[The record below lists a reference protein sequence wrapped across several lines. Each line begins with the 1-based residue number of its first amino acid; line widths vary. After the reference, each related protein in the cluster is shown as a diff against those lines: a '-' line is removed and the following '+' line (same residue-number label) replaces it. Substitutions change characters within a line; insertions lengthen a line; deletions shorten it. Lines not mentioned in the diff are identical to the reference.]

1 MITGESKQSVRTIR
15 VAAAQM
21 RAEPGQVRDNLA
33 RAAALIDE
41 AASKGARLIALPEG
55 AASGYAMKRGM
66 WDMAEP
72 LDGPIV
78 RWLTG
83 LSGKLGVYIG
93 IGLVEADGEDFY
105 NSYVLAGPDGSVAGL
120 VRKRRTE
127 FNIFRE
133 GGTSRVIDT
142 PLGRIGLGICAD
154 NHYVD
159 MPAMMQEE
167 SVDIMLMPHAWPV
180 PLRTSKLVKD
190 EDVREAREL
199 AKGYAGLFA
208 SLLGVPV
215 IFVNQVGPISSGWEG
230 VWGRLLDPEVYGYA
244 GFSTIADSDG
254 QVKAQMGQEGG
265 VIVADVLLDPSR
277 KVRVKPPNYD
287 GWLHPGAPLMRK
299 VILPIGIAEARL
311 EYALSGERK
320 RKARQASSPA
330 R

>member
-1 MITGESKQSVRTIR
+1 
-15 VAAAQM
+15 M
-21 RAEPGQVRDNLA
+21 RAEPGQVQDNLA
-33 RAAALIDE
+33 RAAVLIEE

-55 AASGYAMKRGM
+55 AASGYAMKRSM
-66 WDMAEP
+66 WDVAEP
-72 LDGPIV
+72 LDGPTV
-78 RWLTG
+78 QWLTS
-83 LSGKLGVYIG
+83 LSRKLGVYLG
-93 IGLVEADGEDFY
+93 TGLVEADGEDIY

-127 FNIFRE
+127 FHIFRE
-133 GGTSRVIDT
+133 GDTSRVIDT

-154 NHYVD
+154 NHYAD
-159 MPAMMQEE
+159 MPTLMQEE

-199 AKGYAGLFA
+199 AKGYAQLFV
-208 SLLGVPV
+208 SLLGVPA
-215 IFVNQVGPISSGWEG
+215 IFVNQVGPISRGWEG

-244 GFSTIADSDG
+244 GSSTIADSDG
-254 QVKAQMGQEGG
+254 QVKAQMGQEEG

-277 KVRVKPPNYD
+277 KVRVKPPDYD

-299 VILPIGIAEARL
+299 VILPIGIAEAKL

-320 RKARQASSPA
+320 RRARQVTSPD